1 MLYDVFTTF
10 DWHFALL
17 TWSDVLDETKWC
29 YFFWIEISSLRH
41 MRLGVSSGWCLCV
54 SSTLQEQDQT
64 SIARGREY
72 LKDVDTSHFPFVWLS
87 CILLWNC
94 HHLQLSI
101 MSYCNIAEWLHNS
114 VLLLSKLNQSTWL
127 LFMDC
132 HSVLEML
139 SHLKSSRQ
147 TEIGDIST
155 YWLLS
160 TPTATKLNYFSK
172 SRRVDC
178 QIDNFFLFLNL
189 WKLLWEI

>member
-10 DWHFALL
+10 DWHLALL

-114 VLLLSKLNQSTWL
+114 VLLFSKTKFINYGLPLSSWDVVTSKKLETDWNRRHLDILITINSN
-127 LFMDC
+127 C
-132 HSVLEML
+132 H
-139 SHLKSSRQ
+139 K
-147 TEIGDIST
+147 
-155 YWLLS
+155 
-160 TPTATKLNYFSK
+160 TKL
-172 SRRVDC
+172 
-178 QIDNFFLFLNL
+178 FLKITARWLPNR
-189 WKLLWEI
+189 